1 MKERLSINSNLVV
14 LAVLLIVAGL
24 ASPYFWTIENVVN
37 LIRVTSL
44 IGIIAVGMNVVI
56 ISGGI
61 DLSVGSVVALVGT
74 LAASLA
80 TAGYPLGV
88 VVLVPIAA
96 ALVAGVV
103 NGALVALL
111 GFQPFVATLVTMT
124 VFRGSGLVYSA
135 GQPIYADYPA
145 FIGFLARGTF
155 GGIPA
160 PAVLFLAIVLVTW
173 YVMRFRAIGRMI
185 YMVGANEKAA
195 YYGGVS
201 VWRVKLFTYVYCAA
215 LAGIAGLILTA
226 RMGSG
231 EPGQAG
237 VLYELDAI
245 AAVVIGGTALQ
256 GGRGSVWGA
265 LVGALVIGVMSN
277 LFNLLGVAPE
287 WQNVSK
293 GAVILAAVI
302 MAGAGPFIGAI
313 FARRASNG

>member
-1 MKERLSINSNLVV
+1 MIGRFSINSNVAV
-14 LAVLLIVAGL
+14 LAVLLFTAGL
-24 ASPYFWTIENVVN
+24 VSPFFWTLENIVN
-37 LIRVTSL
+37 LIRVSSL

-74 LAASLA
+74 LAASLC
-80 TAGYPLGV
+80 TAGYPVGV
-88 VVLVPIAA
+88 VALLPIAA
-96 ALVAGVV
+96 ALLAGVV
-103 NGALVALL
+103 NGSLVALL

-145 FIGFLARGTF
+145 FIGFLARGTII
-155 GGIPA
+155 GIPA

-173 YVMRFRAIGRMI
+173 YVMRFRAIGRMT
-185 YMVGANEKAA
+185 YMVGANEKAT

-201 VWRVKLFTYVYCAA
+201 VLRVKLFAYVYCAL
-215 LAGIAGLILTA
+215 LAGIAGLLLTA

-237 VLYELDAI
+237 VLFELDAI

-265 LVGALVIGVMSN
+265 LVGALMIGVMSN
-277 LFNLLGVAPE
+277 LFNLVGVAPE

-293 GAVILAAVI
+293 GAVILVAVI
-302 MAGAGPFIGAI
+302 MAGTAPSIGAI
-313 FARRASNG
+313 LARKMSNG